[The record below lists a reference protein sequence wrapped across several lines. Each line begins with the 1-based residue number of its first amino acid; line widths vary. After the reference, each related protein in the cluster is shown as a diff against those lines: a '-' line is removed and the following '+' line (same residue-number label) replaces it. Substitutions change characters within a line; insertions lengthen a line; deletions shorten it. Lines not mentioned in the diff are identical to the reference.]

1 VIVSVSCTVTNTG
14 TYPVAA
20 AEIAQLY
27 LGIPNGPEKVLRGFS
42 KQAMSA
48 GERVTMEFD
57 LTRRD
62 LSMWDTE
69 SQEWVLQ
76 RGEYEVYVGASVSDI
91 RLTGTLEIV

>member
-1 VIVSVSCTVTNTG
+1 MIVSVSCTVTNTG

>member
-1 VIVSVSCTVTNTG
+1 
-14 TYPVAA
+14 
-20 AEIAQLY
+20 
-27 LGIPNGPEKVLRGFS
+27 
-42 KQAMSA
+42 MSA
-48 GERVTMEFD
+48 GESVTMEFD

-76 RGEYEVYVGASVSDI
+76 RGSYEVYVGASVSDV